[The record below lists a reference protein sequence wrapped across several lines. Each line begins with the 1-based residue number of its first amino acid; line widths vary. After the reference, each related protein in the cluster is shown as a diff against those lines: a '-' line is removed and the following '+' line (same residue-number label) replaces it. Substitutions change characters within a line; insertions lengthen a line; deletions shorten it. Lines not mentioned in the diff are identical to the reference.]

1 MRRRNEPAERTR
13 TAPIGVGRLG
23 AFAAAAWMGGLAG
36 IGAVS
41 AQAPPSTAPDVADH
55 GALTGPKPPDD
66 PKQQLEGVEATLSQ
80 SDEQRRKFEADIEEA
95 RTDRLRFNA
104 ALIQTTEEVRAAEAK
119 VAQTTARLDALT
131 GSEEAIRHS
140 LELRQG
146 VIADVLASLQRLGL
160 KPPPAILVRP
170 DDVLKTIRTSILLGA
185 VLPQLRDQAETL
197 ATDLTELNRIRTSIA
212 SDRDTLASQVATLGA
227 ETIRLQGLIDA
238 RQHAQADAEANLG
251 QERVRAAD
259 LARQATSL
267 KDLIGR
273 MESGVASARKAAD
286 AAHAA
291 EDNLR
296 KAAEADSDSIKAKVA
311 AGPFRDA
318 ARLQPAVPFA
328 ETKGLLPLPASGRFV
343 KVFGQP
349 DGFGGTEKGLS
360 LATPPKAL
368 VTSPADGWVAFS
380 GPYRTYGQVLILNLG
395 GGYYCVLAG
404 MGHVDI
410 APGQF
415 VLSGEP
421 VGAMGDG
428 SVKAAAAIALG
439 AGDPVLYVELRK
451 DGIAVDPGPWWA
463 KAALEKVRG

>member
-1 MRRRNEPAERTR
+1 MRA
-13 TAPIGVGRLG
+13 APIGDVRWG
-23 AFAAAAWMGGLAG
+23 AVAAAAWVLLAG
-36 IGAVS
+36 IGPAPAQTAPS
-41 AQAPPSTAPDVADH
+41 AATDAGERRSSADPTPST
-55 GALTGPKPPDD
+55 D
-66 PKQQLEGVEATLSQ
+66 PKQQLESVETTLTQ
-80 SDEQRRKFEADIEEA
+80 SDEHRRQFEADIEEA

-104 ALIQTTEEVRAAEAK
+104 ALIETTEKVRAAEGK
-119 VAQTTARLDALT
+119 VIETTTRLETLT

-140 LELRQG
+140 LEARRN

-170 DDVLKTIRTSILLGA
+170 DDILKTIRTSMLLGA

-197 ATDLTELNRIRTSIA
+197 ATDLTELTRVRTSITA
-212 SDRDTLASQVATLGA
+212 DRDTLASQVAALGA
-227 ETIRLQGLIDA
+227 ETVRLQGLVDA
-238 RQHAQADAEANLG
+238 RQRAQADAEASLG
-251 QERVRAAD
+251 QERVRATD

-273 MESGVASARKAAD
+273 MEGGVAMARKAAE

-291 EDNLR
+291 EDSQR
-296 KAAEADSDSIKAKVA
+296 KAAEADSESIKAKVA

-328 ETKGLLPLPASGRFV
+328 DTKGLLPLPASGRFV
-343 KVFGQP
+343 KYYGQP
-349 DGFGGTEKGLS
+349 DGFGGSEKGMS
-360 LATPPKAL
+360 LATPPRAI

-395 GGYYCVLAG
+395 GGYYSVLAG
-404 MGHVDI
+404 MGHVDV

-428 SVKAAAAIALG
+428 TVKTAAAIALG

-451 DGIAVDPGPWWA
+451 DGAAVDPSPWWA